1 MEESGA
7 NRRRME
13 PQNPEQIIEEQQR
26 VIKNLQA
33 QLATKVAEIAAKD
46 KRIQELEDQA
56 KPKNLE
62 SPPVAEGKMKNIMEL
77 PDEYLLEIMS
87 YLSNYDILRNV
98 AGVSK
103 KFHKLSQD
111 QHLIRKIEVDSE
123 SWPINQ
129 EEEYCKGFLEVLKRS
144 LKLTFLSFEF
154 GRDVSE
160 EKFLEALPS
169 MNHQFLK
176 ELCLKSNERN
186 KSRDLSPFN
195 PEDVLIYIEKC
206 PNLKVLKF
214 EFGPFDDLE
223 DNHIYY
229 MGIEYFWNQLQ

>member
-1 MEESGA
+1 MEESTA
-7 NRRRME
+7 KKRRIE
-13 PQNPEQIIEEQQR
+13 PQNSEQIIEEQRR
-26 VIKNLQA
+26 VIENLQA

-56 KPKNLE
+56 KQKNLE

-77 PDEYLLEIMS
+77 PDECVLEIMS

-111 QHLIRKIEVDSE
+111 QHLIRKIELDSE
-123 SWPINQ
+123 SWPINR

-144 LKLTFLSFEF
+144 LKLTYLSFEF
-154 GRDVSE
+154 GRGADNGAIHRVSG
-160 EKFLEALPS
+160 EKFVEALPS

-176 ELCLKSNERN
+176 EFCLKSNERN
-186 KSRDLSPFN
+186 GKR
-195 PEDVLIYIEKC
+195 
-206 PNLKVLKF
+206 
-214 EFGPFDDLE
+214 
-223 DNHIYY
+223 
-229 MGIEYFWNQLQ
+229 

>member
-33 QLATKVAEIAAKD
+33 QLAAKD
-46 KRIQELEDQA
+46 ERIQELEDQL
-56 KPKNLE
+56 KQKNLE
-62 SPPVAEGKMKNIMEL
+62 SPVAEGNMKNIVEL
-77 PDEYLLEIMS
+77 PDESLLEIMS
-87 YLSNYDILRNV
+87 YLSNYDVLRNV

-129 EEEYCKGFLEVLKRS
+129 EEEYCNGFLEVLKRS

-154 GRDVSE
+154 GRDVSS
-160 EKFLEALPS
+160 LGS
-169 MNHQFLK
+169 GQ
-176 ELCLKSNERN
+176 C
-186 KSRDLSPFN
+186 
-195 PEDVLIYIEKC
+195 
-206 PNLKVLKF
+206 
-214 EFGPFDDLE
+214 
-223 DNHIYY
+223 
-229 MGIEYFWNQLQ
+229 